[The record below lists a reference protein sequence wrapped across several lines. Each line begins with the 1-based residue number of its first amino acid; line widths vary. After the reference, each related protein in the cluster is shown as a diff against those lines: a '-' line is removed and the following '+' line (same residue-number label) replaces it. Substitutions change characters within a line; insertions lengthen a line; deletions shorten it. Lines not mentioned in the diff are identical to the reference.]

1 MKILAITR
9 MGLLLLGLTACG
21 DGDLLLS
28 FNTDICNTNP
38 CGIVGTYALRSID
51 GEALPAVVSGLT
63 DPILVEVTAGSV
75 TINDPSPSQPAHG
88 TCSVS
93 STTRET
99 MTDGTTT
106 METETEVC
114 TYTFD
119 FHTQALTLTF
129 SPDST
134 VNGTIVDANGTTI
147 TLADDGS
154 VFVYWV
160 SVGLLRST

>member
-1 MKILAITR
+1 
-9 MGLLLLGLTACG
+9 
-21 DGDLLLS
+21 
-28 FNTDICNTNP
+28 
-38 CGIVGTYALRSID
+38 
-51 GEALPAVVSGLT
+51 
-63 DPILVEVTAGSV
+63 
-75 TINDPSPSQPAHG
+75 
-88 TCSVS
+88 
-93 STTRET
+93 

>member
-1 MKILAITR
+1 MWF
-9 MGLLLLGLTACG
+9 LLLGLTACG
-21 DGDLLLS
+21 GELDLLL
-28 FNTDICNTNP
+28 DIDSSLCSTNP

-134 VNGTIVDANGTTI
+134 VNGTISDENGL
-147 TLADDGS
+147 TLTADGS
-154 VFVYWV
+154 VFVY
-160 SVGLLRST
+160 G

>member
-1 MKILAITR
+1 MANAP
-9 MGLLLLGLTACG
+9 MWFLLLGLTACG
-21 DGDLLLS
+21 ELDLPLDIDS
-28 FNTDICNTNP
+28 GICNTNP
-38 CGIVGTYALRSID
+38 CGIVGTYPLRSID

-75 TINDPSPSQPAHG
+75 TINEVSPSQPAHG

-134 VNGTIVDANGTTI
+134 VNGTISDENGL
-147 TLADDGS
+147 TLTADGS
-154 VFVYWV
+154 VFVY
-160 SVGLLRST
+160 

>member
-1 MKILAITR
+1 VTLTLKEVRLKIIAYAPMWFLF
-9 MGLLLLGLTACG
+9 LGLTACG
-21 DGDLLLS
+21 ELDLPLDIDS
-28 FNTDICNTNP
+28 GICNTNP
-38 CGIVGTYALRSID
+38 CGIVGTYALQSID
-51 GEALPAVVSGLT
+51 GEALPVVVSELT

-88 TCSVS
+88 TCGVS

-99 MTDGTTT
+99 MTDGATT

-119 FHTQALTLTF
+119 FQTQALTLTF

-134 VNGTIVDANGTTI
+134 VNGTISDENGL
-147 TLADDGS
+147 TLTAGGS
-154 VFVYWV
+154 VFVY
-160 SVGLLRST
+160 